1 MSEPKYGTMKKKV
14 VFYDSDKRF
23 ADFKLKL
30 QRDGLSQAQFFRGI
44 VTGYIDND
52 ESLLDFIDK
61 LKKNKKIGNQ
71 TKSSVNQNRRLIKS
85 GKQLISDL
93 NLEDTEKMSI
103 FDLIESEN
111 PDFQIFVFLNTI
123 YY

>member
-44 VTGYIDND
+44 VSGYIDN
-52 ESLLDFIDK
+52 ENSLLDFVDK
-61 LKKNKKIGNQ
+61 LKNNKKIGNQ
-71 TKSSVNQNRRLIKS
+71 TKSSVNRNRRLIKR

-93 NLEDTEKMSI
+93 NLEDNEITCI
-103 FDLIESEN
+103 FVLVESEN
-111 PDFQIFVFLNTI
+111 PDF
-123 YY
+123 

>member
-1 MSEPKYGTMKKKV
+1 MREPKYGTMKKKV

-23 ADFKLKL
+23 ADFKLMLK
-30 QRDGLSQAQFFRGI
+30 RDGLSQAQFFRGI
-44 VTGYIDND
+44 ISGYIDND
-52 ESLLDFIDK
+52 ESLLDFVDK

-71 TKSSVNQNRRLIKS
+71 TKSSVNENRRLIKK

-93 NLEDTEKMSI
+93 NLQDNEKISI

-111 PDFQIFVFLNTI
+111 PDL
-123 YY
+123 

>member
-23 ADFKLKL
+23 ADLKLKL

-44 VTGYIDND
+44 VSGYIEDD
-52 ESLLDFIDK
+52 ENLLDFIDK
-61 LKKNKKIGNQ
+61 LKKNKKVGNQ
-71 TKSSVNQNRRLIKS
+71 SKSSVNENRRLIKR

-93 NLEDTEKMSI
+93 NLEDNEKTSI
-103 FDLIESEN
+103 FDLIASEN
-111 PDFQIFVFLNTI
+111 PDF
-123 YY
+123 

>member
-23 ADFKLKL
+23 ADLKLKL

-44 VTGYIDND
+44 VSGYIEDD

-61 LKKNKKIGNQ
+61 LKKNKKVGNQ
-71 TKSSVNQNRRLIKS
+71 SKSSVNENRRLIKR

-93 NLEDTEKMSI
+93 NLEDNEKTSI
-103 FDLIESEN
+103 FDLIASEN
-111 PDFQIFVFLNTI
+111 PDF
-123 YY
+123 

>member
-23 ADFKLKL
+23 ADWKLKL

-44 VTGYIDND
+44 VSGYIEDD
-52 ESLLDFIDK
+52 ENLLDFIDK
-61 LKKNKKIGNQ
+61 LKKNKKVGNQ
-71 TKSSVNQNRRLIKS
+71 SKSSINENRRLIKR

-93 NLEDTEKMSI
+93 NLEDNEKTSI
-103 FDLIESEN
+103 FDLIASEN
-111 PDFQIFVFLNTI
+111 PDF
-123 YY
+123 

>member
-23 ADFKLKL
+23 ADLKIKL

-44 VTGYIDND
+44 VSGYIESDD
-52 ESLLDFIDK
+52 SLLDFIDK
-61 LKKNKKIGNQ
+61 LKKNKKVGNQ
-71 TKSSVNQNRRLIKS
+71 TKSSVNENRRLIKK

-93 NLEDTEKMSI
+93 SLQDNEKTSI
-103 FDLIESEN
+103 FDLIASEN
-111 PDFQIFVFLNTI
+111 PDF
-123 YY
+123 

>member
-23 ADFKLKL
+23 ADLKLKL

-44 VTGYIDND
+44 VSGYIEDD
-52 ESLLDFIDK
+52 ENLLDFIDK
-61 LKKNKKIGNQ
+61 LKKNKKVGNQ
-71 TKSSVNQNRRLIKS
+71 SKSSINENRRLIKR

-93 NLEDTEKMSI
+93 NLEDNEKTSI
-103 FDLIESEN
+103 FDLIASEN
-111 PDFQIFVFLNTI
+111 PDF
-123 YY
+123 